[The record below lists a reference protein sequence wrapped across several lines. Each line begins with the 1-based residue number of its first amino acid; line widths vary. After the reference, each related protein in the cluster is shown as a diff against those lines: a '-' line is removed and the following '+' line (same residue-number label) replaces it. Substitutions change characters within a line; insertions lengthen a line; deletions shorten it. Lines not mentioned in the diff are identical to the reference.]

1 MQTFLPYKSFSESA
15 ACLDMRRLG
24 KQRVE
29 AKQILMALTG
39 ESKGWI
45 NHPCT
50 KMWRGYEKDLAIY
63 GWFMCDEWLFR
74 GYKDTLLPYFENKCL
89 GDFPYWTISN
99 STKAPWLTD
108 EFCLAHR
115 SNLIRKMPEHYG
127 PMWPDVPDN
136 LPYVWPVPT
145 SKVYNREYFLGMMSV

>member
-1 MQTFLPYKSFSESA
+1 
-15 ACLDMRRLG
+15 
-24 KQRVE
+24 
-29 AKQILMALTG
+29 MALTG

-50 KMWRGYEKDLAIY
+50 KMWRGYERCLAAY
-63 GWFMCDEWLFR
+63 GEAICQEWLWR
-74 GYKDTLLPYFENKCL
+74 EYKDTLMPGFVHYM
-89 GDFPYWTISN
+89 GRFPCT
-99 STKAPWLTD
+99 PMPDWLTD

-136 LPYVWPVPT
+136 LPYVWPV
-145 SKVYNREYFLGMMSV
+145 K